1 MQNLKDKVAA
11 VTGAASG
18 IGRMLAVNLAKEG
31 CEVAIADL
39 DQAGLEE
46 TANMIDDKKIKVS
59 THLVDV
65 ANRDQVY
72 QFADDVQTQ
81 HNRVDIIINNAGVGL
96 SETLEDVKYEDFDW
110 LLGINLWG
118 VIYGSKAFLPYLKQR
133 PEANIVNI
141 SSVHGLFTN
150 RNVGPYCTS
159 KFAVRG
165 FTLALTQEL
174 KNTSVKVSCVHPG
187 GIKTNIVRNTRFYK
201 GSNPDMTHADAVA
214 GFDKLAHTSA
224 DKAAQI
230 IIRGV
235 KKNKAR
241 ILVGFDAH
249 VYALTQRL
257 FPNLWQRLM
266 SRL

>member
-201 GSNPDMTHADAVA
+201 GSNP
-214 GFDKLAHTSA
+214 
-224 DKAAQI
+224 
-230 IIRGV
+230 
-235 KKNKAR
+235 
-241 ILVGFDAH
+241 
-249 VYALTQRL
+249 
-257 FPNLWQRLM
+257 
-266 SRL
+266 